1 MGNSKLLATVAVL
14 AAGAVA
20 MPAFAGA
27 TLDAVKKR
35 DYLVCGVNTSAPG
48 FGSAD
53 SQGNWEGLDVN
64 ICRSVAAAVLG
75 DAKKV
80 KFVPLTSS
88 QRFTALQSGEIDVL
102 ARNTTWTMTRD
113 TTQGAMFVGTSYYDG
128 QGFIVP
134 KEFGIKTLKELD
146 GASICIQSGTSTE
159 KTLADFFRTNKLT
172 YKAVVFDA
180 AEAIQGAFL
189 SGRCQAYTTDQS
201 DLAGMLT
208 HASNPEKYEILS
220 EVISKEPL
228 GPAVRQGDDQW
239 FLIVRWA
246 LNTMIEAEEYGI
258 TKANA
263 DELRK
268 TSTNPNVLRIL
279 GNGDDMGRGI
289 GLDKEW
295 SYRIVKQ
302 VGNYGESWEKY
313 FGPNSALKLPRGL
326 NKLWTQGGLM
336 YAMPIR

>member
-1 MGNSKLLATVAVL
+1 MKNAKLLAAMAVV
-14 AAGAVA
+14 AAGTITLPA
-20 MPAFAGA
+20 MAGT

-48 FGSAD
+48 FGGAD

-80 KFVPLTSS
+80 KFIPLTSS

-134 KEFGIKTLKELD
+134 QEYGIKSIKELD

-159 KTLADFFRTNKLT
+159 KTLADYFRTNNLK

-208 HASNPEKYEILS
+208 HAQNPEKYEILP

-228 GPAVRQGDDQW
+228 GPVVRQGDDQW
-239 FLIVRWA
+239 FQIVRWTLA
-246 LNTMIEAEEYGI
+246 AMVEAEELGI
-258 TKANA
+258 TQANA

-268 TSTNPNVLRIL
+268 TSTNPNVLRVL
-279 GNGDDMGRGI
+279 GASDDMGRGI

-313 FGPNSALKLPRGL
+313 FGPKSALKLPRGL

-336 YAMPIR
+336 YAQPIR